1 MLVQRNRKT
10 ASRSERASDLRSAI
24 AAVALLVGAGCVFAD
39 GRDEATL
46 LRSTQQQ
53 FQRIA
58 ERLRPSLVRIDTVG
72 GAQPTDNPQAPTPNL
87 DDDDQGED
95 QGGPARPR
103 QRSQL
108 PFRDTAGSEFV
119 VAEGPTTGLVFRPDG
134 YILASSFNFVREP
147 ALITVTLADGRR
159 LAADLVAR
167 DKVRKLALLKIDAG
181 GLTPPEWVPRDQI
194 EVGQWAV
201 ALGLGFGGDSP
212 AVTVGIV
219 SALNRMHGNA
229 IQTDAKLSPA
239 NYGGPLCDLQGR
251 VLGICVPMAQRPGEL
266 AGVEFYDAG
275 IGFALPKERVE
286 SIAAELLKGRSF
298 YRGWLGI
305 VVDPRSPKA
314 VVIQNIAD
322 PSPLLEVGVIPGDRI
337 LRANG
342 EDIRH
347 FGSLVQALYMIP
359 AGELVRLDVERDDA
373 AFSVEVRLARN
384 VDLGPLPDLTEP
396 FDPAEPLP
404 DTPGS
409 DGE

>member
-1 MLVQRNRKT
+1 M
-10 ASRSERASDLRSAI
+10 
-24 AAVALLVGAGCVFAD
+24 LVGAGCVFAD

-167 DKVRKLALLKIDAG
+167 DQVRKLALLKIDAG

>member
-167 DKVRKLALLKIDAG
+167 DQVRKLALLKIDAG

-298 YRGWLGI
+298 
-305 VVDPRSPKA
+305 
-314 VVIQNIAD
+314 
-322 PSPLLEVGVIPGDRI
+322 
-337 LRANG
+337 
-342 EDIRH
+342 
-347 FGSLVQALYMIP
+347 
-359 AGELVRLDVERDDA
+359 
-373 AFSVEVRLARN
+373 
-384 VDLGPLPDLTEP
+384 
-396 FDPAEPLP
+396 
-404 DTPGS
+404 
-409 DGE
+409 